1 MQIPVNNFKQALRN
15 GTRQIG
21 LWMGLADPCAAE
33 MLAGAGFDWL
43 LIDGEHS
50 PNDLRSVLAQLQA
63 AAAYPVHCIVRP
75 VNADA
80 DLIKRYLD
88 IGVQSLIVPMIETP
102 GDAARVVAATRYPL
116 RGRRGVASATTRA
129 SRWGRIDRYFERSDA
144 EMCVAV
150 QVESVRGL
158 ENLEAIAAVDGV
170 DGVFFGPADLA
181 ASMGLLGKAADSRVG
196 TAIAEGIKTVTRAGK
211 AAGTLTLDRTLAHEY
226 LALGARFVAVGIDM
240 ALLSKAAFELAAEFR
255 EGGST

>member
-1 MQIPVNNFKQALRN
+1 MQIPVNTFKQALLN

-21 LWMGLADPCAAE
+21 LWMGLGDPCAAE

-116 RGRRGVASATTRA
+116 RGHRGVASATTRA
-129 SRWGRIDRYFERSDA
+129 SRWGRIDRS
-144 EMCVAV
+144 
-150 QVESVRGL
+150 
-158 ENLEAIAAVDGV
+158 
-170 DGVFFGPADLA
+170 
-181 ASMGLLGKAADSRVG
+181 
-196 TAIAEGIKTVTRAGK
+196 
-211 AAGTLTLDRTLAHEY
+211 
-226 LALGARFVAVGIDM
+226 
-240 ALLSKAAFELAAEFR
+240 
-255 EGGST
+255 